1 MKKVIFSLAIIVII
15 GITAS
20 LGLLDATFSYD
31 DISEQDYRISLKKA
45 TTIFKEKAHQE
56 KVDAIQFIAKKDV
69 KNQTN
74 NTFEY
79 LFIYQDQVVVID
91 PTTGKTEINPVEKT
105 EKSSYVTF
113 DIDAVSSVKTP
124 QAAMKEALKQCGQ
137 KRAKA
142 KDWQLLIKNSKLYY
156 EVDLLD
162 NERTQ
167 RLLIQA

>member
-45 TTIFKEKAHQE
+45 TTIFKEEVHQE

-105 EKSSYVTF
+105 EKRFYTTF